1 MHLGNLGAMAT
12 TSSTNTP
19 TSVRVM
25 QNLNRVQT
33 SPDHL
38 NRASHSRAFR
48 RLDYSNFLG
57 DISNGSKQ
65 VLSQMARLTGSM
77 LPWLVIGA
85 LAVISVTLKLPPVKD
100 HVQSKI
106 FMPRD
111 HFLGIT
117 ITPAGEMFVAGQNG
131 QILTSKDNGQG
142 WTPLDADL
150 GVALQDIA
158 AWDNDHILA
167 IGNDGAVVT
176 GTKTNDQWALR
187 ESTIGENTKLLGLT
201 VQGNGEAWAVGDMG
215 AIFHSTDYG
224 VSWNRAS
231 PVKDIIFNS
240 IDFLDERIGI
250 VVGEFGTIARTS
262 DGGAT
267 WHDLSDFT
275 DLTLLDVDFS
285 ADGRAVIVGQNGTV
299 LISDDAGKHWS
310 QLPAVTTEHLF
321 DVEWDAN
328 EDEWVA
334 VGNMGVISRT
344 VNDDWKS
351 WTASRIDDRNLSW
364 HTGLALRDG
373 SIYVSGQDTGIIRD
387 GSFLP
392 FQKQPIQ

>member
-1 MHLGNLGAMAT
+1 
-12 TSSTNTP
+12 
-19 TSVRVM
+19 M

-38 NRASHSRAFR
+38 NRASHRETFR
-48 RLDYSNFLG
+48 GWNSSNVLG
-57 DISNGSKQ
+57 DIAHGSGR
-65 VLSQMARLTGSM
+65 VLSQLVRLAGSM

-85 LAVISVTLKLPPVKD
+85 LALASVTLKLPPVKD
-100 HVQSKI
+100 QVQPKI

-111 HFLGIT
+111 HFFGIA

-131 QILTSKDNGQG
+131 QILTSNDNGQR
-142 WTPLDADL
+142 WTPLDAEL
-150 GVALQDIA
+150 RAALQDIA

-176 GTKTNDQWALR
+176 GTRTNDQWALR
-187 ESTIGENTKLLGLT
+187 ESTIGEKTKLLGLT
-201 VQGNGEAWAVGDMG
+201 VQGQGEAWAVGDMG

-224 VSWNRAS
+224 VSWNRTS

-240 IDFLDERIGI
+240 VDFLDERIGI

-262 DGGAT
+262 DGGAS
-267 WHDLSDFT
+267 WQDLPDLT
-275 DLTLLDVDFS
+275 ELTLLDVAFS

-299 LISDDAGKHWS
+299 LISDDAGVNWRE
-310 QLPAVTTEHLF
+310 LPAVTTEHLF
-321 DVEWDAN
+321 DVEWDAGL
-328 EDEWVA
+328 DEWIA

-344 VNDDWKS
+344 VNGDWTS
-351 WTASRIDDRNLSW
+351 WTTSRIDDRNLSW

-373 SIYVSGQDTGIIRD
+373 AIYVSGRDTGIIQD

-392 FQKQPIQ
+392 FQKQSLQ

>member
-1 MHLGNLGAMAT
+1 
-12 TSSTNTP
+12 
-19 TSVRVM
+19 M
-25 QNLNRVQT
+25 QNLNRVQI
-33 SPDHL
+33 SPNHV
-38 NRASHSRAFR
+38 NSGSHGEIARRWDSR
-48 RLDYSNFLG
+48 NFIG
-57 DISNGSKQ
+57 DISNGSKR
-65 VLSQMARLTGSM
+65 VLSQMIRLAGSM
-77 LPWLVIGA
+77 LPWLVIGV
-85 LAVISVTLKLPPVKD
+85 LAFASVTLKLPPVKD

-117 ITPAGEMFVAGQNG
+117 ITSAGEIFVAGQNG
-131 QILTSKDNGQG
+131 QILTSKDNGQR

-150 GVALQDIA
+150 GVSFQDIA
-158 AWDNDHILA
+158 AWDNSHILV

-224 VSWNRAS
+224 VSWIRAS

-240 IDFLDERIGI
+240 IDFLDEQIGI
-250 VVGEFGTIARTS
+250 VVGEFGTVARTS
-262 DGGAT
+262 DGGVT
-267 WHDLSDFT
+267 WHDLPDLT
-275 DLTLLDVDFS
+275 ELTLLDIAFS

-299 LISDDAGKHWS
+299 FISDDAGEHWS
-310 QLPAVTTEHLF
+310 QLPSVTTEHLF

-328 EDEWVA
+328 VDEWIA

-344 VNDDWKS
+344 VNDDWKI

-373 SIYVSGQDTGIIRD
+373 AIYVSGHDAGIIQN

>member
-1 MHLGNLGAMAT
+1 
-12 TSSTNTP
+12 
-19 TSVRVM
+19 M
-25 QNLNRVQT
+25 QNLNRVHT
-33 SPDHL
+33 SPDTL
-38 NRASHSRAFR
+38 KSASHDAAFR
-48 RLDYSNFLG
+48 RLNASTPIYV
-57 DISNGSKQ
+57 ISNGFRRIITQIK
-65 VLSQMARLTGSM
+65 RLVGSI
-77 LPWLVIGA
+77 LPLLVIGA
-85 LAVISVTLKLPPVKD
+85 LAFASVKLKLPPVKD
-100 HVQSKI
+100 HVQQKI

-131 QILTSKDNGQG
+131 QILASKDNGQS

-158 AWDNDHILA
+158 AWDNNHFLA

-187 ESTIGENTKLLGLT
+187 ESTIGEQTKLLGLT
-201 VQGNGEAWAVGDMG
+201 IQGNGEAWAVGDMG

-231 PVKDIIFNS
+231 PVKDIMFNG
-240 IDFLDERIGI
+240 IDFLDKQIGI

-262 DGGAT
+262 DGGAS
-267 WHDLSDFT
+267 WHNLPDFT
-275 DLTLLDVDFS
+275 ELTLLDVTFS
-285 ADGRAVIVGQNGTV
+285 DDGRAVIVGQNGTV
-299 LISDDAGKHWS
+299 LISDDAGMHWS
-310 QLPAVTTEHLF
+310 ELPAVTTEHLF
-321 DVEWDAN
+321 DVEWDAHL
-328 EDEWVA
+328 DEWVA
-334 VGNMGVISRT
+334 VGNMGVIIRT

-351 WTASRIDDRNLSW
+351 WKATQINDRNPSW

-373 SIYVSGQDTGIIRD
+373 AIYVSGQDTGIIQD

-392 FQKQPIQ
+392 FQKQLIQ